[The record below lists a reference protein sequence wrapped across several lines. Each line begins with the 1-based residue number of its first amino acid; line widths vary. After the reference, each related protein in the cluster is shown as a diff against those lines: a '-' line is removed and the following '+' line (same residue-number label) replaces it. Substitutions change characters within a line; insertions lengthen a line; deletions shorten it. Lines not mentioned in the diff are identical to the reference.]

1 MKRPLTATTLA
12 DAQHMGVVAY
22 YKLVEFKCKVA
33 DYKIALAFNPPDVSH
48 SFGCLDE
55 NVCSRVWETF
65 WWGGYANQLLHPDNK
80 TAAAAILLDLD
91 PTKGLLTRMNKI
103 CLQNTLDSIWE
114 NNPFNDEQ
122 EYVEDAE
129 KDIAQWM
136 NSL

>member
-1 MKRPLTATTLA
+1 
-12 DAQHMGVVAY
+12 MGGECLE
-22 YKLVEFKCKVA
+22 LVSGNV
-33 DYKIALAFNPPDVSH
+33 LRWVSVSEESLRH
-48 SFGCLDE
+48 SIECGNCISYLG
-55 NVCSRVWETF
+55 VSR
-65 WWGGYANQLLHPDNK
+65 GYAKQLLHPDNK

-122 EYVEDAE
+122 EYVEEAE